1 MDQQSCN
8 LRAAPFGLTACITDA
23 SDGLLQGARTFFS
36 EIISSISD
44 LKFSRDGRFLLSRD
58 YMTLKLWD
66 VRKESGPVAVHNVH
80 EGLRSRVSNTS
91 PSQAWHCPSNSA
103 CSTAG
108 LSLLPALVA
117 HCIQAITFSGSCNLF

>member
-1 MDQQSCN
+1 MPAQLSS
-8 LRAAPFGLTACITDA
+8 LV
-23 SDGLLQGARTFFS
+23 QGGRNFFS

-80 EGLRSRVSNTS
+80 ETLRARVRTVL
-91 PSQAWHCPSNSA
+91 HC
-103 CSTAG
+103 
-108 LSLLPALVA
+108 
-117 HCIQAITFSGSCNLF
+117 FD